1 VIFLDNCKTIKELAD
16 ELNISKQAVRKHFD
30 KMPTK
35 LIPTKVDG
43 RYMISL
49 ESACY
54 IKSKV
59 LKEIPPTNQVDSTIN
74 QPIDIKVDSIVTETL
89 MNKLLKEKED
99 RISFLENQNENLN
112 KLLDQQ
118 QQLTLQSNKQIEQL
132 QNQLMLLAPQKEQ
145 AETEARGSDSETQNV
160 SEEELQVESIEDD
173 RDEKK
178 WWHFWK

>member
-1 VIFLDNCKTIKELAD
+1 
-16 ELNISKQAVRKHFD
+16 
-30 KMPTK
+30 
-35 LIPTKVDG
+35 
-43 RYMISL
+43 
-49 ESACY
+49 
-54 IKSKV
+54 
-59 LKEIPPTNQVDSTIN
+59 
-74 QPIDIKVDSIVTETL
+74 
-89 MNKLLKEKED
+89 
-99 RISFLENQNENLN
+99 
-112 KLLDQQ
+112 LLDQQ